1 MKSVALRIII
11 TLAAFMLVWATFA
24 ALYLT
29 FWLLRRMLIG
39 PDG

>member
-11 TLAAFMLVWATFA
+11 TLAAFMFVWATFA

-29 FWLLRRMLIG
+29 FRLVTRLIG
-39 PDG
+39 GHDI